1 MLDLKKRK
9 KGSGNRR
16 CRLHRRC
23 YRFGS
28 SAPWCLFCL
37 DSPLFSLPL
46 FVLIF
51 FLYTTSVENYDIE
64 ELSYMLEKYFI
75 QN

>member
-28 SAPWCLFCL
+28 SAPWCLFSL
-37 DSPLFSLPL
+37 DSRLSTLLFATIC
-46 FVLIF
+46 FNF
-51 FLYTTSVENYDIE
+51 FFIYD
-64 ELSYMLEKYFI
+64 
-75 QN
+75 